1 MVFRYGQASIA
12 CLAALIATS
21 LVAPSLIAQ
30 VRLADEADRAAFR
43 AWFVLL
49 ADAAYDKPVAEVTDC
64 AGLVRYATRE
74 ALRPHTAEWLRRAG
88 LPLTPAI
95 AEIRERPVAGLKPHL
110 HVAGLEPHLHVA
122 GLEPGLQEPA
132 AGHVPLFRITDDPD
146 APYAEF
152 ADAKTIVRFNA
163 RFVAREAG
171 ALRPGDLLYYLQPSQ
186 HTPDHLM
193 VYVGKSPFD
202 PSATDFVVYHTGPGD
217 NGGPGE
223 MRKAR
228 LADLM
233 RHPAARWR
241 PQATNPHFV
250 GIFRLTLS

>member
-1 MVFRYGQASIA
+1 VVFRHGQASIA
-12 CLAALIATS
+12 CLAALVAS
-21 LVAPSLIAQ
+21 LVAPSVIAQ

-43 AWFVLL
+43 EWFVLL
-49 ADAAYDKPVAEVTDC
+49 ADAAYYKPVAEVTDC
-64 AGLVRYATRE
+64 AGLIRYAARE
-74 ALRPHTAEWLRRAG
+74 ALRPHTAEWLRRTG

-95 AEIRERPVAGLKPHL
+95 AEIRERPVAGLNPRLHKPAPG
-110 HVAGLEPHLHVA
+110 HVA
-122 GLEPGLQEPA
+122 
-132 AGHVPLFRITDDPD
+132 LFRIADDPR

-152 ADAKTIVRFNA
+152 ADARTLVRFNA
-163 RFVAREAG
+163 RFIARDAG
-171 ALRPGDLLYYLQPSQ
+171 ALRPGDLLYYQQPSQ

-193 VYVGKSPFD
+193 VYVGRSPFD
-202 PSATDFVVYHTGPGD
+202 PSATDFVVYHTGPGED
-217 NGGPGE
+217 GGPGE

-241 PQATNPHFV
+241 PVAPNPRFV